1 MICILEDLHKE
12 RYEAASE
19 AAPAAKGEMDM
30 HRMIAGFPFC
40 WPHLWFFPSLF
51 CLPFHCMNP
60 LLSHLLMFKVSSK
73 KLIFFASHILCMSL
87 FLSLILNY
95 SWEVDN
101 VVLISACLMKSETS
115 WVKFSKFASPV
126 AWWLDLERTG
136 WLLIKWK
143 RANCLHKH
151 KLELWFLI
159 THF

>member
-30 HRMIAGFPFC
+30 HRMITGFPFC
-40 WPHLWFFPSLF
+40 WPQLSVIFPFLVLSAFSLRESTSFPS
-51 CLPFHCMNP
+51 
-60 LLSHLLMFKVSSK
+60 LLMFKVSSK
-73 KLIFFASHILCMSL
+73 KLIFFASYILCVSL

-126 AWWLDLERTG
+126 AWWLYLERTG

-143 RANCLHKH
+143 RANCLYKH
-151 KLELWFLI
+151 
-159 THF
+159 